1 MYSEFD
7 DAVEAFRKA
16 QQAFV
21 QGDPRP
27 TLECYSRRDDVT
39 LANPLGPPQVGPAA
53 VAEAACAA
61 AALLR
66 DGSILGYEE
75 VARYA
80 TDNLGYVV
88 QLEQSE
94 ARLPGS
100 ETMHSIALRAT
111 LVFRREDVGW
121 KIVHRHAD
129 PITTPRPITTAIES

>member
-21 QGDPRP
+21 QGDPQP

-53 VAEAACAA
+53 VAETICAA
-61 AALLR
+61 AALLK
-66 DGSILGYEE
+66 DGSILGYDE

-80 TDNLGYVV
+80 TDDLGYVV
-88 QLEQSE
+88 QLERTE

-111 LVFRREDVGW
+111 LVLRREEDGW